1 MMFYLANAHCP
12 RHDSGCVIL
21 CSIQSRHMTDRHG
34 VAGQTFGMYDTHNVE
49 PEIFK
54 KNMEK

>member
-1 MMFYLANAHCP
+1 MFYLANAHCP

-49 PEIFK
+49 PEI
-54 KNMEK
+54 